1 MGVIG
6 AVPVSAKFYER
17 ASTGFGPCQVSNRQP
32 HFDCRQHAGDWDGGT
47 EAPRPLRWSYIVPR
61 GSWFAVSR
69 KLGHS
74 TLTTS

>member
-6 AVPVSAKFYER
+6 AVLVSAKFYER
-17 ASTGFGPCQVSNRQP
+17 ASTGFGPCQVSNRPP
-32 HFDCRQHAGDWDGGT
+32 HYGRRQHAGDRGGGT
-47 EAPRPLRWSYIVPR
+47 EPPRPLRWSYIVSR
-61 GSWFAVSR
+61 GSWFDVSG